1 MAAWASFVSLPESV
15 DDERTYTRNDI
26 DFEGAAHIRGDP
38 ALGYARGIVSSNRH
52 NGSMVARPKR
62 ELAREHLNL
71 ALEELEEEN
80 LGLVATLLLHS
91 AEAAIDALAD
101 ETGISTSPHH
111 WRRGEIVDELEKK
124 GVLES
129 DGGADLVRVLN
140 EDRKA
145 YAYDGEE
152 PTFGGDDAEE
162 IVARVVELVEAAEAA
177 GAR

>member
-1 MAAWASFVSLPESV
+1 
-15 DDERTYTRNDI
+15 
-26 DFEGAAHIRGDP
+26 
-38 ALGYARGIVSSNRH
+38 
-52 NGSMVARPKR
+52 MVARPKR
-62 ELAREHLNL
+62 ALAREHLNL

-101 ETGISTSPHH
+101 DNSIPTSPQH
-111 WRRGEIVDELEKK
+111 WRRGEIVEELEQK

-129 DGGADLVRVLN
+129 DDGASLVQILN

-152 PTFGGDDAEE
+152 PSFGGDDVQE
-162 IVARVVELVEAAEAA
+162 IVARVEELVEAAEAS
-177 GAR
+177 GADE